1 MKKLFFCLLLAGCA
15 VSGPVTKPVV
25 VEMPVPVPCRAPVV
39 LHPVWPTESLPR
51 NATLFEHVRA
61 MLAENE
67 LRQAYEI
74 QLEAAIIACQ

>member
-1 MKKLFFCLLLAGCA
+1 MKKLVLCLLLAGC
-15 VSGPVTKPVV
+15 VSSGSVTKPVT

-39 LHPVWPTESLPR
+39 LHPVWPTESLPE
-51 NATLFEHVRA
+51 NGTLFEHVRA

-74 QLEAAIIACQ
+74 QLEAAIKACQ